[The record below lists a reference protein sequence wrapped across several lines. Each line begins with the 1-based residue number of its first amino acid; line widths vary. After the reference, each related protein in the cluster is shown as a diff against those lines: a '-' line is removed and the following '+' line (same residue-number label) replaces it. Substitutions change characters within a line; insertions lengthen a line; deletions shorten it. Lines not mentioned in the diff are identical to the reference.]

1 MPDPTLT
8 RALSAMTAAGLT
20 LADAL
25 DPARAEDFLRAP
37 GLSRKT
43 LLRLQEHARGLGV
56 KAPRGGAGRGQGRK
70 SADGATGVVRVTVLL
85 TPEQRAKL
93 SRLGG
98 SAWVRGT
105 IDDVQ
110 MAECDGDGSVIDWEI
125 DHYEVI

>member
-1 MPDPTLT
+1 
-8 RALSAMTAAGLT
+8 MTAAGLT

-25 DPARAEDFLRAP
+25 DPARADDFLRAP

-43 LLRLQEHARGLGV
+43 LLRLQEHARELGI